1 MTNIQLRTLKEGDA
15 KQLEDLYEST
25 LNEMQA
31 MILYQSLLK
40 HRTYGIF
47 DADILVGII
56 QIYERSDG
64 TYEIGYRT
72 KHAYQHKGYMYR
84 GVKLLLEECKKLNI
98 TKLYAR
104 VDKNNVNSK
113 KVLDNTGFL
122 QQFYNGDVMLY
133 VYEIKG

>member
-1 MTNIQLRTLKEGDA
+1 MTNIRTLKANDA
-15 KQLEDLYEST
+15 KQLQDLYESS

-40 HRTYGIF
+40 HMTYGIF
-47 DADILVGII
+47 DADILVGIL
-56 QIYERSDG
+56 QIYARSDG

-84 GVKLLLEECKKLNI
+84 GVKLLIEECKKMNI
-98 TKLYAR
+98 TKLYAK
-104 VDKNNVNSK
+104 VDKNNVYSK

-122 QQFYNGDVMLY
+122 QQVYNGDVLLY
-133 VYEIKG
+133 MYEIKR

>member
-1 MTNIQLRTLKEGDA
+1 MTSIRTLKAADA
-15 KQLEDLYEST
+15 KQLQDLYESS

-40 HRTYGIF
+40 HMTYGIF

-56 QIYERSDG
+56 QIYARNDG
-64 TYEIGYRT
+64 TYEICYRT

-84 GVKLLLEECKKLNI
+84 GVKLLIEECKKMNI
-98 TKLYAR
+98 AKLYAK
-104 VDKNNVNSK
+104 VDKNNVYSK

-122 QQFYNGDVMLY
+122 QQVYNGDVLLY
-133 VYEIKG
+133 MYEIKR

>member
-1 MTNIQLRTLKEGDA
+1 MTNIRTLKATDA
-15 KQLEDLYEST
+15 KQLQDLYESS

-31 MILYQSLLK
+31 MIRYQSLLK
-40 HRTYGIF
+40 HMTYGIF

-56 QIYERSDG
+56 QIYARSDG

-84 GVKLLLEECKKLNI
+84 GVKLLIEECKKMNI
-98 TKLYAR
+98 TKLYAK
-104 VDKNNVNSK
+104 VDKNNVYSK

-122 QQFYNGDVMLY
+122 QQVYNGDVLLY
-133 VYEIKG
+133 MYEIKR

>member
-1 MTNIQLRTLKEGDA
+1 MTSIRTLKAADA
-15 KQLEDLYEST
+15 KQLQDLYESS

-40 HRTYGIF
+40 HMTYGIF

-56 QIYERSDG
+56 QIYARNDG

-84 GVKLLLEECKKLNI
+84 GVKLGSLGVVKNIEFKIVAYLPRFFMLIFVKFYVFVYRILLYSVI
-98 TKLYAR
+98 
-104 VDKNNVNSK
+104 
-113 KVLDNTGFL
+113 
-122 QQFYNGDVMLY
+122 
-133 VYEIKG
+133 